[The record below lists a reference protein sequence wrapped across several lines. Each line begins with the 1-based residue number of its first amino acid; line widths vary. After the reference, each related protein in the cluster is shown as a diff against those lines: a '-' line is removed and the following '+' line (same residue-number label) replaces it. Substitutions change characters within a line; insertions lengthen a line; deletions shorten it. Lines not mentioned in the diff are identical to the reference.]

1 MSDSLWPHG
10 VQHARFP
17 CLSLPPR
24 VCANSCPLSQWCH
37 PTISSS
43 VSPFSS
49 CPQSF
54 LASGSFQMSWLF
66 SWGGQSTGAS
76 GSASVLPMNIQGW
89 FPLGLTGLISLLSKG
104 LSRVFT
110 NTTIQNH
117 QFFRLNL
124 LYGLTVTFVHNY
136 WINHSFD
143 YTDLCHEVIRL
154 DATILVFEWWVLS
167 QLFHSPFTLIK
178 TLSSSSSL
186 SSVRVA

>member
-1 MSDSLWPHG
+1 MPFNHLRNATPSL
-10 VQHARFP
+10 
-17 CLSLPPR
+17 CL
-24 VCANSCPLSQWCH
+24 
-37 PTISSS
+37 
-43 VSPFSS
+43 
-49 CPQSF
+49 QSF
-54 LASGSFQMSWLF
+54 PASGSFPMSLLIT
-66 SWGGQSTGAS
+66 SSSQSIGAS
-76 GSASVLPMNIQGW
+76 TSASVHVINIQVW

-143 YTDLCHEVIRL
+143 YTDLCREVIRL
-154 DATILVFEWWVLS
+154 DSTILVFEWWVLS
-167 QLFHSPFTLIK
+167 QLFHAPFTLIK